1 MYHCSTFSVAF
12 LRDLYGS
19 AGVICPRAVFC
30 RQRQYLESSLQ
41 RVQVRLHR
49 ILIRPAFSFM
59 SLRAMRYQPWVAGLV
74 YRSYQ
79 FFDMA
84 AINNI
89 LRWELIE
96 VTPAFIF
103 RNCLLTLFLR
113 KQAVPARRPEI
124 ACL

>member
-1 MYHCSTFSVAF
+1 
-12 LRDLYGS
+12 
-19 AGVICPRAVFC
+19 
-30 RQRQYLESSLQ
+30 
-41 RVQVRLHR
+41 
-49 ILIRPAFSFM
+49 M

-103 RNCLLTLFLR
+103 RNCLLTLFL
-113 KQAVPARRPEI
+113 QAVPARRPEI

>member
-1 MYHCSTFSVAF
+1 MVALVSF
-12 LRDLYGS
+12 VLELSFADKGT
-19 AGVICPRAVFC
+19 
-30 RQRQYLESSLQ
+30 QYLESSLQ

-103 RNCLLTLFLR
+103 RHCLLTLFLR

>member
-1 MYHCSTFSVAF
+1 MTFMVALVSF
-12 LRDLYGS
+12 VLELSFADKGT
-19 AGVICPRAVFC
+19 
-30 RQRQYLESSLQ
+30 QYLESSLQ

-96 VTPAFIF
+96 VT
-103 RNCLLTLFLR
+103 LLLSSDTVCSPCFCANKLFQHVDPKLP
-113 KQAVPARRPEI
+113 VFE
-124 ACL
+124 